1 MEAASISYG
10 AYFNT
15 IYNKNM
21 LNNVMKDDHKFLDLD
36 SNVLYYS
43 LPSKIEE
50 KNKLVEEFIE
60 NEINLSSLNKLNIED
75 VDEQIKT
82 LLNYLKNMSEY
93 AVYLDLTPPET
104 RDKGWYVMRVMI
116 PELIEMCIPEFPF
129 ENHPRMKKYGGVINE
144 HPHPMP

>member
-1 MEAASISYG
+1 M
-10 AYFNT
+10 
-15 IYNKNM
+15 
-21 LNNVMKDDHKFLDLD
+21 DLD

-60 NEINLSSLNKLNIED
+60 NEITLSSLNKLNIED

-104 RDKGWYVMRVMI
+104 RDKVGM
-116 PELIEMCIPEFPF
+116 L
-129 ENHPRMKKYGGVINE
+129 
-144 HPHPMP
+144 